1 MFLPFSLL
9 LTAHAAP
16 YAHPAGWTAEAPE
29 GWQPTATDG
38 ERVVFVHADGL
49 RSVITNVTFADWPT
63 TRAELGKPIDLGGGV
78 QLVPTAPPTERDG
91 AVRTTY
97 TVPASPQPL
106 LGVSEARPLDGGRVL
121 VLLAFSPASAAD
133 GLGDVVHALSNSV
146 RAPLPPAD
154 AANGWSRF
162 LRDTHWVQLYTASGY
177 SERHD
182 LWLCPNGTYRRHD
195 DLGGFSLNGVSGGA
209 ATDARGTWQV
219 VGTVSGPGQLSLLAQ
234 DGTRTVAT
242 VVRDGDAVK
251 VEGTRWLRAG
261 TADCP

>member
-1 MFLPFSLL
+1 MLLSFLLL
-9 LTAHAAP
+9 LTASAAP
-16 YAHPAGWTAEAPE
+16 YAHPAGWTAAVPD
-29 GWQPTATDG
+29 GWQATAEDG
-38 ERVVFVHADGL
+38 ERVVLVHADGA
-49 RSVITNVTFADWPT
+49 RSVIASLTFADWAT
-63 TRAELGKPIDLGGGV
+63 TRAELSRPIDLGGGV
-78 QLVPTAPPTERDG
+78 LLAPAGPPTERDG
-91 AVRTTY
+91 SVRVAY
-97 TVPASPQPL
+97 TVPASPTPL
-106 LGVSEARPLDGGRVL
+106 SGVSEARPLGDGRVV
-121 VLLAFSPASAAD
+121 VLLAFAPTSASE
-133 GLGDVVHALSNSV
+133 GLADVVHALSASIRV
-146 RAPLPPAD
+146 PAVAAD
-154 AANGWSRF
+154 APNGWSAY
-162 LRDTHWVQLYTASGY
+162 LRNTHWVQLYTASGY

-261 TADCP
+261 AADCP